1 MFYASSQHPGSTGIT
16 TSHQEDVCIFLST
29 DLINIQNAT
38 LVVEACVKLVQ
49 HGDDLHRCT
58 LGTHSSKTHDVREQH
73 GNIIKFASG
82 HWLTL
87 PQFLCHI
94 TRKYGIKEIHGSP
107 LFLLQCLVSP
117 L

>member
-1 MFYASSQHPGSTGIT
+1 M
-16 TSHQEDVCIFLST
+16 CISLST

-49 HGDDLHRCT
+49 HGDDLHRRA
-58 LGTHSSKTHDVREQH
+58 LGTHSGETHDVREQH
-73 GNIIKFASG
+73 GNIVKFASG

-87 PQFLCHI
+87 PQFLRHI
-94 TRKYGIKEIHGSP
+94 TWKYGIKEIHGSP